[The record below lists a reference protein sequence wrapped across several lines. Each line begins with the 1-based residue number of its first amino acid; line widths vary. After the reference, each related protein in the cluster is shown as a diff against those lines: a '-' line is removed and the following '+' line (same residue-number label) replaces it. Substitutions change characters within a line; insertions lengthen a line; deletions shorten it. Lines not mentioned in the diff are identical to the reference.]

1 MQTTAPASMD
11 FFGHQERARRM
22 SRRLVLLFGL
32 AVVAIIG
39 CIHAAT
45 VGLLVAMGETDGW
58 HPELLAVT
66 ALGTIAVVGSASLWK
81 VSQLRGGGALVAVQ
95 LGGHQVPPE
104 TTDAK
109 ERMLRNLVEEMA
121 IASGVPVP
129 AVFVLDREPGI
140 NAFAA
145 GWSTADAAVAVTRGC
160 LEQLD
165 RDELQGVVAHEFSH
179 IFHGDMR
186 LNLRLMGVL
195 FGILC
200 IAMLGRIL
208 LQTAGRTGGGNR
220 RGNQALALVVFG
232 VAMIVI
238 GYLGVFFARLIQA
251 AVSRQ
256 REFLADASAV
266 QYTRNPRGIGL
277 ALAKIG
283 GFGGALRSAHA
294 EEASHMMFADG
305 MKRYFGGVLA
315 THPPLRERV
324 ARVLPGVK
332 LPQQDGAAMVDAVAS
347 AVVPALVAQALAPA
361 QRGVGPGPVG
371 RGLGPLGRGGAGIA
385 TQSLLQSVGEPTAG
399 HVAAASQWLAELP
412 LELLSAAREP
422 LRAPALVLALLLDAD
437 PARRQQQLAPLRERS
452 PGLGHEMAHL
462 QALLA
467 REPAAARLP
476 LLELALPNLRQ
487 LAAPAIAQLR
497 SDARAL
503 AYADGELS
511 AFEFAL
517 LKTLERHLLRPG
529 EQPARPPGRPRAL
542 IDLPGPTAAVLAALA
557 RAGAEGDEVA
567 AQAAFAIGK
576 AELPGMMDQAMP
588 TSARGLDGLDE
599 AVASLAAVSPFGK
612 RSLLTAC
619 ARAAS
624 ADGRLTADEADLL
637 RALAEYWDC
646 PIPLATRPD
655 GTPVATS

>member
-1 MQTTAPASMD
+1 MQTTTPSGMD
-11 FFGHQERARRM
+11 FFGHQERARRL

-45 VGLLVAMGETDGW
+45 VGLLVAIGESNGW

-66 ALGTIAVVGSASLWK
+66 ALATLTIVGGASAWK
-81 VSQLRGGGALVAVQ
+81 VSQLRAGGPLVAAQ
-95 LGGHQVPPE
+95 LGGRRVPPE
-104 TTDAK
+104 TQDPK

-129 AVFVLDREPGI
+129 AVFVLDQEPGI

-145 GWSTADAAVAVTRGC
+145 GWGTADAAIAVTRGS
-160 LEQLD
+160 LEQFD

-186 LNLRLMGVL
+186 LNMRLMGVL

-200 IAMLGRIL
+200 IAMLGRVL
-208 LQTAGRTGGGNR
+208 LQVGARGGGGNR
-220 RGNQALALVVFG
+220 RGNQAAALLVFG
-232 VAMIVI
+232 VAMIAI

-266 QYTRNPRGIGL
+266 QYTRNPRGIGM

-305 MKRYFGGVLA
+305 MKRFFGGVLA

-324 ARVLPGVK
+324 ARVLPGIR
-332 LPQQDGAAMVDAVAS
+332 LPQQDGAAMVDAVAT
-347 AVVPALVAQALAPA
+347 AVVPAAVAQALAPPPPHSHQRPA
-361 QRGVGPGPVG
+361 TQRGP
-371 RGLGPLGRGGAGIA
+371 AIA
-385 TQSLLQSVGEPTAG
+385 ARSLLQSIGEPTSG
-399 HVAAASQWLAELP
+399 HVAAAAEWLAALP

-422 LRAPALVLALLLDAD
+422 RRTPALVLALLLDAD
-437 PARRQQQLAPLRERS
+437 PARRQQQLAPIQARDGSLS
-452 PGLGHEMAHL
+452 HEMAHL
-462 QALLA
+462 QTMLA
-467 REPAAARLP
+467 REAPQARLP

-487 LAAPAIAQLR
+487 LPAPAVAQLR
-497 SDARAL
+497 NDARAL
-503 AYADGELS
+503 AYADGELL

-517 LKTLERHLLRPG
+517 LKTMERHLPRPG
-529 EQPARPPGRPRAL
+529 EHPPRPHGRPRAL
-542 IDLPGPTAAVLAALA
+542 LDLPRPASLVLAALA
-557 RAGAEGDEVA
+557 QAGAHGDRTA
-567 AQAAFAIGK
+567 AQAAFAAGV
-576 AELPGMMDQAMP
+576 AELPGMAAQSMP
-588 TSARGLDGLDE
+588 DLPRGLAELED
-599 AVASLAAVSPFGK
+599 AVQELAAVSPFGK
-612 RSLLTAC
+612 RSLLAAC
-619 ARAAS
+619 ARAAG
-624 ADGRLTADEADLL
+624 ADGRLTGEEVDLL

-655 GTPVATS
+655 GTPVALS